1 MKIAFSSDH
10 AGYYLKQHL
19 IDYLQ
24 AKGHEPIDL
33 GVNTPDVPADYPD
46 AAAVIAHAVLDER
59 AERGILICGSGVGA
73 SIAANKIPGI
83 YAAVCHDVYS
93 AHQGVE
99 HDRMNVLCLGERIIG
114 TKLAEELADAF
125 IRAQVDT
132 AERHE
137 KRFDKLQKLERGETL
152 SNE

>member
-1 MKIAFSSDH
+1 MKIAFASDH
-10 AGYYLKQHL
+10 AGYELKEHL
-19 IDYLQ
+19 IGYLRSEL
-24 AKGHEPIDL
+24 HDVIDL
-33 GVNTPDVPADYPD
+33 GVDNPDVPADYPD
-46 AAAVIAHAVLDER
+46 AAASIAKAVLDGR

-99 HDRMNVLCLGERIIG
+99 HDRMNVMCLGERIIG
-114 TKLAEELADAF
+114 TKLAEELSDAF

-132 AERHE
+132 AERHK
-137 KRFDKLQKLERGETL
+137 KRFAKMQKLERGETL

>member
-1 MKIAFSSDH
+1 MKIAFASDH
-10 AGYYLKQHL
+10 AGYELKEYL
-19 IDYLQ
+19 IGYLRSEL
-24 AKGHEPIDL
+24 HDVIDL
-33 GVNTPDVPADYPD
+33 GVDNPDVPADYPD
-46 AAAVIAHAVLDER
+46 AAATIAKAVLDGR

-83 YAAVCHDVYS
+83 YAAVCHDTYS

-99 HDRMNVLCLGERIIG
+99 HDRMNILCLGERIIG

-125 IRAQVDT
+125 IGAQVDT

-137 KRFDKLQKLERGETL
+137 KRFGKLQKLERGEDL
-152 SNE
+152 